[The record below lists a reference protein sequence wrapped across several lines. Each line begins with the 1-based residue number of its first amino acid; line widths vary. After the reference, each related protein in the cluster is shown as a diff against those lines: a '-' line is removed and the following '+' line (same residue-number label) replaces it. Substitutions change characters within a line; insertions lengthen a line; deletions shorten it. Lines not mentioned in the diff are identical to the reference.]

1 VFSSMKVYGWTPEA
15 DQNAFGAIY
24 ETARQP
30 GVNLHGGVAQ
40 SVLLKHLGTTGLFL
54 YPNTF
59 AETSCIAAIEAQ
71 ASGCVVVTS
80 ALAALN
86 ETVQNGKTGVCLQG
100 DPASAHYQREFITTV
115 TSLLRNPARLAEF
128 SHAAIRR
135 AFQYYAWAGIA
146 SEWTEIFKG
155 MPATVVH
162 RRWTG
167 TLSLL
172 QKTHEYLEKG
182 NVSAATRVLAGLEQT
197 PFLKNE
203 VEAVKGQ
210 LSTWM

>member
-1 VFSSMKVYGWTPEA
+1 
-15 DQNAFGAIY
+15 
-24 ETARQP
+24 
-30 GVNLHGGVAQ
+30 
-40 SVLLKHLGTTGLFL
+40 
-54 YPNTF
+54 
-59 AETSCIAAIEAQ
+59 
-71 ASGCVVVTS
+71 
-80 ALAALN
+80 
-86 ETVQNGKTGVCLQG
+86 
-100 DPASAHYQREFITTV
+100 
-115 TSLLRNPARLAEF
+115 
-128 SHAAIRR
+128 
-135 AFQYYAWAGIA
+135 
-146 SEWTEIFKG
+146 

-167 TLSLL
+167 PLSLL